1 MRVLV
6 RVATERDDALIEA
19 LAQDAGLNVRPGDER
34 KKTQARLGV
43 ADILQLPEPKFAG
56 FVLCWIAADEVEVLD
71 VAVVKEHRSQGVG
84 AALMRHALAMAVG
97 EGCTTAFLE
106 VRRKNAPAQALYRA
120 CGFQLAYERSSYYSD
135 GEDALIFRCCLDGQ
149 V

>member
-34 KKTQARLGV
+34 KETQARRGV

-56 FVLCWIAADEVEVLD
+56 FVLCRGGADGGEVLD
-71 VAVVKEHRSQGVG
+71 VAVVREHRCQGVG
-84 AALMRHALAMAVG
+84 AALMRHGLEMAVG

-106 VRRKNAPAQALYRA
+106 VRRKNAPALALYRA
-120 CGFQLAYERSSYYSD
+120 C
-135 GEDALIFRCCLDGQ
+135 
-149 V
+149 